1 MYVFIQTGISIFQN
15 LDERIN
21 YVATKV
27 IHVGDQLESIN
38 TPRSRAV
45 QVHKLIGYLEEF
57 MSAGPLSIDIFND
70 PTKVKTFLLDV
81 NICCCF
87 YYGEKYLCY
96 CYLNLD

>member
-1 MYVFIQTGISIFQN
+1 M
-15 LDERIN
+15 
-21 YVATKV
+21 ATKV

-70 PTKVKTFLLDV
+70 PTKVKTFLLHV
-81 NICCCF
+81 NIFCF
-87 YYGEKYLCY
+87 FLLWK
-96 CYLNLD
+96 DVFI

>member
-87 YYGEKYLCY
+87 YYGKKYLCY
-96 CYLNLD
+96 CNLNLD

>member
-1 MYVFIQTGISIFQN
+1 M
-15 LDERIN
+15 DERIN

-57 MSAGPLSIDIFND
+57 MTAGPLSIDIFND
-70 PTKVKTFLLDV
+70 PNKVRIYSV
-81 NICCCF
+81 
-87 YYGEKYLCY
+87 
-96 CYLNLD
+96 